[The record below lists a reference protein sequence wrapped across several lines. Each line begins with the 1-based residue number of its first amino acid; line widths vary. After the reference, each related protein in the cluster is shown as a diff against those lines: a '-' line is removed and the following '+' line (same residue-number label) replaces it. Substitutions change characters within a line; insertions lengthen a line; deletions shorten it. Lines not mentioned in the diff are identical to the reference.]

1 MKLIKSLAAGL
12 FLGTG
17 LLILIGL
24 GVTYALNPSASQKDR
39 EGAIAA
45 MVLFGLPPTGLGA
58 WLVWNSSQQKQQEA
72 KALELAK
79 EQLLLEVLQANNGSI
94 TALRFASEAKIPVA
108 DAKQYLDHKAQELN
122 AIVDITE
129 QGGMVYRFPI

>member
-12 FLGTG
+12 FLITG
-17 LLILIGL
+17 VPLLIGMMVLYI
-24 GVTYALNPSASQKDR
+24 ANPSASQKDK

-58 WLVWNSSQQKQQEA
+58 WLVWSLNQQKKQEA
-72 KALELAK
+72 KAHEYEK
-79 EQLLLEVLQANNGSI
+79 EQLFLDVLQANNGSI
-94 TALRFASEAKIPVA
+94 TAIRFASEANIPVA
-108 DAKQYLDHKAQELN
+108 DAKQYLDRKAQELN